1 MTDGF
6 LKKKNLVR
14 FLLHSKLELKREFKV
29 SSQPQSADCFVMEKI
44 QLREIL
50 DLSLCLSSPQSI

>member
-6 LKKKNLVR
+6 LKKKELLR
-14 FLLHSKLELKREFKV
+14 FLLHSRLEWKREFKV
-29 SSQPQSADCFVMEKI
+29 STEPQSADCFVMEKI

-50 DLSLCLSSPQSI
+50 DSSLCLSSPQSI